1 MLTSPVSGLL
11 ASFQEHY
18 DDLLQFLTRRMSDR
32 QRAADVAQETYLKLV
47 NIDEQALPVL
57 HARSFIFRVAGNLAI
72 DALRREQRIA
82 ASHGDSEGAG
92 ELACPAPAP
101 EAALLARERLQILDQ
116 ALLQLPSK
124 ARQALLLN
132 RVEGLTQKQV
142 AQRLGVSESMVAKYI
157 GQALRHCRSW
167 LKQAGVAACVV
178 VLVSAVVAWQRAPM
192 LLADYHT
199 AVGQRQVITLADGT
213 RVTLNSASALSVVFS
228 EHERRVVLDAGE
240 ALFETADDARPF
252 VVDTGGEQVQGRGAT
267 FSVRRDGRVVL
278 AQGEAKVGEQ
288 PLAIAADAGTQMAWQ
303 RGKLIFNGKPLGQV
317 LEELERYRHGRIVLS
332 DSKLA
337 AMEVS
342 GVFDLDE
349 PEALLRTLEQR
360 YGLKV
365 TYLPWL
371 AVVH

>member
-47 NIDEQALPVL
+47 KIDEQALPVL

-72 DALRREQRIA
+72 DALRREQRLA
-82 ASHGDSEGAG
+82 ASHDDCDGAG

-101 EAALLARERLQILDQ
+101 EAMLLARERLQILDD
-116 ALLQLPSK
+116 ALLKLPDN

-132 RVEGLTQKQV
+132 RVEGLTQAQI

-157 GQALRHCRSW
+157 GQALRHCRDW
-167 LKQAGVAACVV
+167 LKQAGVAASV
-178 VLVSAVVAWQRAPM
+178 VLLVAAMAAWQQAPM

-199 AVGQRQVITLADGT
+199 AVGERQVITLADGT
-213 RVTLNSASALSVVFS
+213 RVTLNSASALSVVFN

-240 ALFETADDARPF
+240 ALFETTDEARPF
-252 VVDTGGEQVQGRGAT
+252 VVETEGERVQGGAAT

-278 AQGEAKVGEQ
+278 ARGEAKVGER
-288 PLAIAADAGTQMAWQ
+288 PLVVAADAGTQMAWQ

-317 LEELERYRHGRIVLS
+317 LAELERYRHGRIVLS

>member
-47 NIDEQALPVL
+47 KIDEQALPVL

-72 DALRREQRIA
+72 DALRREQRLA
-82 ASHGDSEGAG
+82 ASHDDCDGAG

-101 EAALLARERLQILDQ
+101 EAMLLAWERLQILDD
-116 ALLQLPSK
+116 ALLKLPDN

-132 RVEGLTQKQV
+132 RVEGLTQAQI

-157 GQALRHCRSW
+157 GQALRHCRDW

-178 VLVSAVVAWQRAPM
+178 LLVAATAAWQQAPM

-199 AVGQRQVITLADGT
+199 AVGERQVITLADGT
-213 RVTLNSASALSVVFS
+213 RVTLNSASALSVVFN

-240 ALFETADDARPF
+240 ALFETADEARPF
-252 VVDTGGEQVQGRGAT
+252 VVETAGERVQGGAAT

-278 AQGEAKVGEQ
+278 ARGEATVGER
-288 PLAIAADAGTQMAWQ
+288 PLAVAADAGTQMAWQ

-317 LEELERYRHGRIVLS
+317 LAELERYRHGRIVLS